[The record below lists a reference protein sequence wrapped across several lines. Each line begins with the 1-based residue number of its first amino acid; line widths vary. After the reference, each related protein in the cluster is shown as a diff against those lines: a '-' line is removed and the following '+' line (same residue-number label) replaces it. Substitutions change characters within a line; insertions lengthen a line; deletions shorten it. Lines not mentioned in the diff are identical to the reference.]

1 MKKVVLFLVIIAV
14 VCVSAPAF
22 GGGSMGGEDLAVVAD
37 ILLVRPIGVAAVV
50 VGSAVFI
57 VALPFSIPS
66 GSVGLT
72 AHVLIVE
79 PFNYTFQRP
88 IGYPDYR
95 WDPAASKEP

>member
-1 MKKVVLFLVIIAV
+1 MKKLVLSLVILTV
-14 VCVSAPAF
+14 VCIAAPAS
-22 GGGSMGGEDLAVVAD
+22 GSDMGGEDVAVVAD
-37 ILLVRPIGVAAVV
+37 ILLVRPVGLAAVV
-50 VGSAVFI
+50 IGSAVFI

-79 PFNYTFQRP
+79 PFNYTFLRP

-95 WDPAASKEP
+95 WDPAANKEP

>member
-1 MKKVVLFLVIIAV
+1 M
-14 VCVSAPAF
+14 
-22 GGGSMGGEDLAVVAD
+22 
-37 ILLVRPIGVAAVV
+37 

-79 PFNYTFQRP
+79 PFNYTFLRP

-95 WDPAASKEP
+95 WDPAANKEP